1 MDAGCNLLFLCLSQL
16 SDGETVME
24 EIFQSETDGYRS
36 IYHQRSTLD
45 ISNWMAT
52 LRDGLVKTMR
62 SKKRSYRDKTIEQIK
77 AYIQANLDKRLTLG
91 DVAAVFGFSPNYLSQ
106 LFAKQGGCSF
116 VEYIKQEKIRAAK
129 EMMQAGD
136 VKIFEISEQLGFENA
151 FYFSKVFKK
160 QEGCSPREYMQKRK
174 GG

>member
-1 MDAGCNLLFLCLSQL
+1 M
-16 SDGETVME
+16 
-24 EIFQSETDGYRS
+24 
-36 IYHQRSTLD
+36 
-45 ISNWMAT
+45 
-52 LRDGLVKTMR
+52 
-62 SKKRSYRDKTIEQIK
+62 
-77 AYIQANLDKRLTLG
+77 
-91 DVAAVFGFSPNYLSQ
+91 
-106 LFAKQGGCSF
+106 
-116 VEYIKQEKIRAAK
+116 EYITQEKIRAAK